1 MGVSVD
7 SECGRNVCMAKQGL
21 NRFGVSTL
29 TNEEAR
35 KRVAQI
41 VETKQDRF
49 PFFEHSRRDCH
60 WPAVILNQHVCDSR
74 LLPLE
79 SKTGEYPTSRNP
91 DFL

>member
-1 MGVSVD
+1 MGVGID
-7 SECGRNVCMAKQGL
+7 TQRGCDVCVAKQGL
-21 NRFGVSTL
+21 NRLRVRAL